1 MANIQNLID
10 LLMKHEGVRNKPYED
25 TVGVLTIGV
34 GRNLDDVGLSI
45 DEIHYLLNNDIK
57 RCRHELSGAFDW
69 FLDLDPVRQDAMM
82 DMCFNLGITRL
93 RGFTNALSAMECGD
107 YDEAAI
113 EFLDSLWADQVG
125 QRATTLTNMIRTGEY
140 DA

>member
-45 DEIHYLLNNDIK
+45 DEIHYLLKNDIK

-82 DMCFNLGITRL
+82 DMCLSIFSSLDRL
-93 RGFTNALSAMECGD
+93 SFV
-107 YDEAAI
+107 YKFQI
-113 EFLDSLWADQVG
+113 IFSLWWFYI
-125 QRATTLTNMIRTGEY
+125 LLKKKSPRTPPRHSVPSSRSTSPLW
-140 DA
+140 

>member
-34 GRNLDDVGLSI
+34 GRNLDDIGLSI
-45 DEIHYLLNNDIK
+45 DEIHYLLKNDIK
-57 RCRHELSGAFDW
+57 RCRHELSGAFEW

-93 RGFTNALSAMECGD
+93 RGFNNALSAMEYGD

-113 EFLDSLWADQVG
+113 EFLDSNWADQVG
-125 QRATTLTNMIRTGEY
+125 QRAITITNMIRTGEY